1 VSALANEY
9 PAYPAGVAQTQ
20 DLERIEAPPGPLWQ
34 RIRSEPERAAELI
47 ALAAAERFHEPAR
60 RWASITLPYNEP
72 ARAARLTAKKHVRMA
87 RLEGAT
93 LGIGGM
99 LTAPADI
106 MALLWLQSRMV
117 FYIAA
122 SYGYDPAHPMRPAE
136 LLVLM
141 DVYPT
146 AEEAR
151 AALDGVGKPLP
162 SQMIDNQLRKAGDTQ
177 LVNKLLMYAGRK
189 VVKRL
194 GGKLVPIIS
203 SPISAI
209 QNGAATRELAERAV
223 RYYGG

>member
-1 VSALANEY
+1 MT
-9 PAYPAGVAQTQ
+9 QTQ

-34 RIRSEPERAAELI
+34 RIRAEPERAAELI

-60 RWASITLPYNEP
+60 RWAAITLPYNEP
-72 ARAARLTAKKHVRMA
+72 PKAAKLTMKKHVRMA

-93 LGIGGM
+93 LGIGG
-99 LTAPADI
+99 LITAPADI

-146 AEEAR
+146 AEQAR
-151 AALDGVGKPLP
+151 AALDGMGRPLP
-162 SQMIDNQLRKAGDTQ
+162 AQMIDNQLRKAGNAQ
-177 LVNKLLMYAGRK
+177 LVNKLLAYAGRK
-189 VVKRL
+189 VVKRYA
-194 GGKLVPIIS
+194 GKLVPLVS
-203 SPISAI
+203 SPISAV
-209 QNGAATRELAERAV
+209 QNGAATRELGERAI